1 MVYIPR
7 IILEPFAILLH
18 GIFST
23 IARKY
28 AKHGQRKMTIPQK
41 MTIIT
46 IAKAFGLTYRD
57 MELLAMDLAE
67 VLGLENITT
76 FQNFNSFEKRLSTK
90 GLQDII
96 TMTALIVI
104 RMLDKRELHIA
115 VDSTGLQIKDSSS
128 YYQERAQKKADFFKL
143 HVMMDIQT
151 KTILFATPSDRYYHD
166 INPFKLYF
174 LPALR
179 LLAKEFGF
187 KVKYVS
193 ADPAYASEDTYKAVE
208 ELKAIVA
215 IKPKKARKGRMG
227 KYYRMRH
234 LPWFRKY
241 ANRRWVLESM
251 FRVFKRL
258 FAPYVRSDDQ
268 NARAREV
275 LYKALAW
282 NVFRLLES
290 ILEAYISKQKDF

>member
-23 IARKY
+23 IAKKY

-143 HVMMDIQT
+143 HVVMDLET
-151 KTILFATPSDRYYHD
+151 RTILLATPSDRYYHD
-166 INPFKLYF
+166 INPFRLYF
-174 LPALR
+174 LPVLR
-179 LLAKEFGF
+179 LLADEFGF
-187 KVKYVS
+187 KIKYIS
-193 ADPAYASEDTYKAVE
+193 ADSAYAAEDTYKAVE
-208 ELKAIVA
+208 ELGALPT
-215 IKPKKARKGRMG
+215 IKPKRARKGRMG
-227 KYYRMRH
+227 KYYRMRG
-234 LPWFRKY
+234 LPWFKYY
-241 ANRRWVLESM
+241 ANRRWVLEAM

-258 FAPYVRSDDQ
+258 FKPYIRSDDQ
-268 NARAREV
+268 DARAREA

-282 NVFRLLES
+282 NVLILLEN
-290 ILEAYISKQKDF
+290 IIKAHIAKQKNF